1 MHSYHF
7 FADGGSCA
15 RGQKVESELYDS
27 IFGEKDRKAGK
38 MKERSRQRK
47 YGTHAL
53 AVHLMGKSGGGGGD
67 VGDTNPSPE
76 NRRDGSSGV
85 GGKGSGDRKGAKK
98 RWVCFLFRGKGNRG
112 CEVVSLLPSFL
123 AVGAQDG

>member
-1 MHSYHF
+1 M
-7 FADGGSCA
+7 CA
-15 RGQKVESELYDS
+15 FLKAKVESELYDS

-53 AVHLMGKSGGGGGD
+53 ASHLMGKPGGEGGGAGGD
-67 VGDTNPSPE
+67 GSGTDPSPQKDMR
-76 NRRDGSSGV
+76 NGSSGV

-98 RWVCFLFRGKGNRG
+98 R
-112 CEVVSLLPSFL
+112 
-123 AVGAQDG
+123 